1 MELQIDVINNL
12 INDKKT
18 SARKIRVELMKL
30 MKMVVNFDDDIFMF
44 IESTIQDIA
53 DRKAVEKLT
62 NAMNNIEAQISS
74 IS

>member
-1 MELQIDVINNL
+1 MNELIINVNEAIDN
-12 INDKKT
+12 KKST
-18 SARKIRVELMKL
+18 ARKIKVELMKFIKSEIKDKDSL
-30 MKMVVNFDDDIFMF
+30 DF
-44 IESTIQDIA
+44 IESVISEIA